1 MSKVKKAGCILMN
14 TEDKTIALVLRKQ
27 TEYSFPKGHV
37 EEGESLIDCAIRETN
52 EETKRDCEIL
62 IPEPIYIENYIT
74 PGGEDV
80 IMYYFLAKDIGP
92 STNTSEDTHPT
103 FWFPVD
109 EVLNKLPYSGLQTVW
124 GSVIDQ
130 VKEYMK

>member
-52 EETKRDCEIL
+52 EETKRNCEIL

-124 GSVIDQ
+124 KSVIDQ